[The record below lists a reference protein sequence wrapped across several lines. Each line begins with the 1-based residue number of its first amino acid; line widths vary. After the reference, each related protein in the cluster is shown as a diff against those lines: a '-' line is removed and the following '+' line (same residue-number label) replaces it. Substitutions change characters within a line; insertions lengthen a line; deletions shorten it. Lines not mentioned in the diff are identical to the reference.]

1 MNCLN
6 VSTSVISGC
15 LRVNIKECKNLFSI
29 RVEKQTGLDVEVFS
43 KNKSPICTAIAATN
57 NLSAKVTVEDGLLLN
72 LTALYKNI
80 NVDVNRI
87 DKLNATHSF
96 VCGSSLTRNYFLVQ
110 EGLFILSDGKK
121 FEVIK
126 DEQLSK

>member
-15 LRVNIKECKNLFSI
+15 LQVDVKECKNSFSI
-29 RVEKQTGLDVEVFS
+29 KVEKQTGLNVEVFS
-43 KNKSPICTAIAATN
+43 KNKPPICTVNTTTS
-57 NLSAKVTVEDGLLLN
+57 NLSAKVTIEDRLLLN
-72 LTALYKNI
+72 LTALYKNTK
-80 NVDVNRI
+80 VDVNRI
-87 DKLNATHSF
+87 DKLNATHRF
-96 VCGSSLTRNYFLVQ
+96 VCDSGLTHNYFLVK

>member
-29 RVEKQTGLDVEVFS
+29 RVEKQTRLDVEVFS
-43 KNKSPICTAIAATN
+43 KNKQPICTATATTN

-87 DKLNATHSF
+87 DRLNATHGFICDS
-96 VCGSSLTRNYFLVQ
+96 GLTHNYFLVK

>member
-6 VSTSVISGC
+6 VSTSVVSGC
-15 LRVNIKECKNLFSI
+15 LRVNIKECKNPFSI
-29 RVEKQTGLDVEVFS
+29 KVEKQNGLNVEAFS
-43 KNKSPICTAIAATN
+43 KNKQPICTVNAAAN
-57 NLSAKVTVEDGLLLN
+57 NLSARVTVEDRLLLN

-87 DKLNATHSF
+87 DRLNATHGFICDS
-96 VCGSSLTRNYFLVQ
+96 GLTHNYFLVR

>member
-15 LRVNIKECKNLFSI
+15 LQVDIKECKNSFSI
-29 RVEKQTGLDVEVFS
+29 KVEKQTGLNVEVFS
-43 KNKSPICTAIAATN
+43 KNKPPICTVNTTTS
-57 NLSAKVTVEDGLLLN
+57 NLSAKVTIEDRLLLN
-72 LTALYKNI
+72 LTALYKNTKA
-80 NVDVNRI
+80 DVNRI
-87 DKLNATHSF
+87 DKLNSTHRF
-96 VCGSSLTRNYFLVQ
+96 VCDPGLTHNYFLVK